1 MRPELIQASELLR
14 TNKPEAIEEA
24 IGLLQN
30 TVYSFSMKVC
40 GHREDAEDT
49 MQEVLSR
56 SLGHLAKIQEPQ
68 QLAVWLYTVTRNRCW
83 RMRRKPS
90 HAPTHTFSLD
100 ELMPDEAELG
110 RLLQDAGESPEGN
123 LLHAEQ
129 HQLLHQAILRIPA
142 PLRIVLVLH
151 DMEELTTEQVAQ
163 ILDLKQGTVRIRL
176 HRARLSVRKE
186 MSQVLSNSPKLKNI
200 VQAKRPKMGKSKSLP
215 RPNECRELFGNL
227 SEYLDG
233 RVEPLTCEQMR
244 SHIEACPSCVAFLR
258 NLRSAI
264 DRCRSLQVTCDAAVA
279 VRLRA
284 ILTQEY
290 LRMIVIPRVS
300 KTRAHRSLPGK
311 VRKPGSSSAPSASSR
326 GKGEGGSSSDV
337 ASDRSCQEEER
348 QDRCQQDRRLPAL

>member
-1 MRPELIQASELLR
+1 MRPELIRATELLR
-14 TNKPEAIEEA
+14 QDTPEAVEEA

-40 GHREDAEDT
+40 GHPEDAEDT

-56 SLGHLAKIQEPQ
+56 SIRHLAKIQTPQ
-68 QLAVWLYTVTRNRCW
+68 QMAVWLYTVTRNRCW

-90 HAPTHTFSLD
+90 HAPIHTFSLD

-110 RLLQDAGESPEGN
+110 GLLEDASESPEGN
-123 LLHAEQ
+123 FLHAEQ
-129 HQLLHQAILRIPA
+129 HQLLHKAILRIPA

-186 MSQVLSNSPKLKNI
+186 MNQVLSNSSKLKNI
-200 VQAKRPKMGKSKSLP
+200 VQAKKPKMDKSKSRQ
-215 RPNECRELFGNL
+215 RPDECRELFGNL

-258 NLRSAI
+258 DLRSAI
-264 DRCRSLQVTCDAAVA
+264 DRCRSLQVPCDPAVA
-279 VRLRA
+279 PRLRA
-284 ILTQEY
+284 ILTWEY
-290 LRMIVIPRVS
+290 LRMLVMPIGE
-300 KTRAHRSLPGK
+300 KT
-311 VRKPGSSSAPSASSR
+311 SAT
-326 GKGEGGSSSDV
+326 
-337 ASDRSCQEEER
+337 
-348 QDRCQQDRRLPAL
+348 L